1 MLRICLCACA
11 WGRRTFKANLILRSW
26 SLIPRQHLFGI
37 NLYSSALDWFV
48 QNEQRWLNKHLERSH
63 NITLSHLQLC
73 KTMCYSV
80 LFVKVVLLL
89 FSFSY
94 GYQLFI
100 KFCPD
105 DAGSKDDESIS
116 YWYSYYLFCVLNL
129 RLYNT
134 DKSTRLLH
142 FVEQETFNHW
152 ITPDVWAPAPAKSH
166 CCTQIAYCVH
176 HIENWICRF
185 SV

>member
-1 MLRICLCACA
+1 MLFSFICQGGFA
-11 WGRRTFKANLILRSW
+11 
-26 SLIPRQHLFGI
+26 
-37 NLYSSALDWFV
+37 V
-48 QNEQRWLNKHLERSH
+48 
-63 NITLSHLQLC
+63 
-73 KTMCYSV
+73 
-80 LFVKVVLLL
+80 

-185 SV
+185 PVWKTVFESLPWLIRWMYMHLLKPEARNPSISYLIFLFSLEWKYGYGCLVGKKQALWRHHLRIEIF